1 MKKLKGIKFFVLF
14 IVIVLFFAGIY
25 YVSFSNKQS
34 SQIQS
39 PETIGWKTYT
49 NSKYGF
55 SVKYPESWE
64 VNNRENQNTGPGD
77 TVPSSA
83 GIEFVQQGPN
93 FILAVDVLENSEKLS
108 LESFFTKWDY
118 ACCGPGAT
126 SQLPD
131 AVKSAKTVVVEGING
146 KELVPPIDTVGFAVK
161 WVLINNDNKIY
172 IISISSAQSYSEN
185 EKELF
190 FSKFLSTFSIL

>member
-1 MKKLKGIKFFVLF
+1 MLQFKGIKFFILLA
-14 IVIVLFFAGIY
+14 IVLFALAGIY
-25 YVSFSNKQS
+25 YFSFSNKQN
-34 SQIQS
+34 SQIQNL
-39 PETIGWKTYT
+39 ETIGWKTYT

-55 SVKYPESWE
+55 SVKYPESWQ
-64 VNNRENQNTGPGD
+64 VNNRENKNTGPGD
-77 TVPSSA
+77 TVPSSV

-93 FILAVDVLENSEKLS
+93 FVLAVDVLENSEKLS

-118 ACCGPGAT
+118 ACCGPDAT

-131 AVKSAKTVVVEGING
+131 AVKNAKTVVVEGIDG

-161 WVLINNDNKIY
+161 WVLINKDNKIY

>member
-1 MKKLKGIKFFVLF
+1 MKSLKKTKFFVFLA
-14 IVIVLFFAGIY
+14 IALLFFAGIY
-25 YVSFSNKQS
+25 YLSFSNKQS

-39 PETIGWKTYT
+39 PETADWKIYT
-49 NSKYGF
+49 SSKYGF
-55 SVKYPESWE
+55 SVKYPESWQ
-64 VNNRENQNTGPGD
+64 VNNRENKNTGPGD
-77 TVPSSA
+77 TVPSSV
-83 GIEFVQQGPN
+83 GIGFAQQRPN
-93 FILAVDVLENSEKLS
+93 FVLAADVLENPEKLS

-131 AVKSAKTVVVEGING
+131 AVKNAKTVVVEGING

-161 WVLINNDNKIY
+161 WVLINKDNKIY